1 MQKLCFLFNVFIG
14 FSSLLLHF
22 AFAANPSDSTNIQK
36 IRMFDGGESNAGKF
50 IDATAID
57 LDNAGNIF
65 IVDRAKH
72 RLAKF
77 SPNGYFISEIGG
89 FGDGTEK
96 FDDPRDVSAFATVD
110 VFVADFN
117 NNRVVRFDRNL
128 NFLNSLAIEL
138 EPPFLFEQIKS
149 VSVSSQ
155 YDLFVLEG
163 VTNRIIKFTR
173 FSNLSEVF
181 GGLDENYGQL
191 LAPHQICLQG
201 SQKLY
206 VSDPGQEAIVV
217 FDYLGN
223 YLTQI
228 KHPEMIKPAGIYWSA
243 DNQLYV
249 IDEDSNQLFIFSKS
263 LKFIKKILLDP
274 YLKNAVDVAIAYRID
289 DKSKHIYILT
299 PESCTILR

>member
-1 MQKLCFLFNVFIG
+1 MQIRYTLLIG
-14 FSSLLLHF
+14 FILLLTLSAIATNH
-22 AFAANPSDSTNIQK
+22 SDSIK
-36 IRMFDGGESNAGKF
+36 IKKLIVFDGSESNAGKF

-72 RLAKF
+72 RLVKF
-77 SPNGYFISEIGG
+77 TPNGHFISEIGG

-96 FDDPRDVSAFATVD
+96 FDDPRDVSASATVD

-117 NNRVVRFDRNL
+117 NDRVVRFDRNL
-128 NFLNSLAIEL
+128 NFLSSLSVEL
-138 EPPFLFEQIKS
+138 EPPYIFEQIKS
-149 VSVSSQ
+149 VTVSSQ

-173 FSNLSEVF
+173 FSDFSDVF
-181 GGLDENYGQL
+181 GGPDESYGQL

-223 YLTQI
+223 FLTQI
-228 KHPEMIKPAGIYWSA
+228 KHPELTKPTGIYWSA
-243 DNQLYV
+243 DKQLYV
-249 IDEDSNQLFIFSKS
+249 IDEDSNQLFIFSKN
-263 LKFIKKILLDP
+263 LKFINKILLDP

-289 DKSKHIYILT
+289 DKSKQIYILT
-299 PESCTILR
+299 PENCTILR